1 MSNLSHKTYE
11 NDMII
16 SIGSNGQPYS
26 RYSDNK
32 WFVSKFR
39 FEVSFSRLSGKF
51 KDIVKQLV
59 YDKIREASLKSCKWS
74 VRNIIDGS
82 VVFEKCLSECGK
94 DNYRFLDDDHIY
106 RLVLSKAKSRH
117 IKYKTWKN
125 YLIFITALQ
134 DKGFIKRSI
143 DSYDDLARYLSGN
156 TGGVR
161 QTLCLPESVA
171 SKYYGEALRVVEQ
184 CYFLRHEISDTY
196 RVYIKEYDRYHK
208 AGYTAHTCNKYAHRK
223 LATHS
228 CIKYDYTGR
237 WLSWLRGACYIV
249 LAAFTGCR
257 DGEIKSFS
265 PSSYEEKEYGS
276 VKIPIL
282 KGTHTKVNIGGVERA
297 TSWVT
302 VPSAAKAIE
311 LLWESFGFA
320 RELWGRRAEQI
331 EHADERKRFLSD
343 IDSLFITLPYTTA
356 TKPKAGRQAL
366 AKSLGSFVK
375 SVGYRLTHSDVNE
388 FELLNPSRKNEVKV
402 GEYLIPHPHSF
413 RRTFAVFLVRN
424 KLGSL
429 LDLKYQFKHMNI
441 AMTSWYSNQAHVA
454 SYFDMMMDS
463 ELQAEIADEN
473 HAYITDTLYYI
484 YNEAETLAGPE
495 GKRILDLRQAS
506 GTQIYLSRSEI
517 SNQVKEGRLSIIE
530 HPSGHCTNPSCNR
543 VCDMTT
549 CQFKVV
555 TKEKAL
561 ELVSMRE
568 RFISKFQAISE
579 AKVNQ
584 PNILSNIY
592 YQIRSIEKV
601 FDEHNIAYSRFSGDI
616 SVSLL

>member
-1 MSNLSHKTYE
+1 MASLVYKVHE
-11 NDMII
+11 EDIVV
-16 SIGSNGQPYS
+16 SIGSNGKPYS
-26 RYSDNK
+26 RYCDDY
-32 WFVSKFR
+32 WFVSKFG
-39 FEVSFSRLSGKF
+39 FDVSFSRLSGNF
-51 KDIVKQLV
+51 KDVVKQIV
-59 YDKIREASLKSCKWS
+59 YDKIRETSLKSCKSS
-74 VRNIIDGS
+74 VKNIIDGS
-82 VVFEKCLSECGK
+82 VVFEKCLADCGEY
-94 DNYRFLDDDHIY
+94 NYSSLDDDRIF
-106 RLVLSKAKSRH
+106 RLVLSKARQRN

-125 YLIFITALQ
+125 YLIFITALH
-134 DKGFIKRSI
+134 DKGFINRI
-143 DSYDDLARYLSGN
+143 VDSYDDLARYLSGN
-156 TGGVR
+156 AGGVR
-161 QTLCLPESVA
+161 QTLCLPENIA
-171 SKYYGEALRVVEQ
+171 SKYYGEALQVVEK
-184 CYFLRHEISDTY
+184 YYLLRHEVSDSY
-196 RVYIKEYDRYHK
+196 RVYIKEYHRYHE
-208 AGYTAHTCNKYAHRK
+208 AGYTAPTCNKYAHRK
-223 LATHS
+223 VATHS
-228 CIKYDYTGR
+228 CIKYDYTGK

-257 DGEIKSFS
+257 DGEIKSFTR
-265 PSSYEEKEYGS
+265 SSYEEKEYGS

-282 KGTHTKVNIGGVERA
+282 KGTHTKVNVGGVERA

-302 VPSAAKAIE
+302 VPCAAKAIE
-311 LLWESFGFA
+311 LLWDSFDFA
-320 RELWGRRAEQI
+320 REIWGRRAEQI
-331 EHADERKRFLSD
+331 EHVDDRKRFLSD
-343 IDSLFITLPYTTA
+343 IDSLFITIPYGSA

-366 AKSLGSFVK
+366 ASSLKNFVE
-375 SVGYRLTHSDVNE
+375 SVGYKVTHADVNE
-388 FELLNPSRKNEVKV
+388 FELLNPSRKNEIKV

-473 HAYITDTLYYI
+473 HAYITDALYYI

-495 GKRILDLRQAS
+495 GKRILELRKS
-506 GTQIYLSRSEI
+506 SDTQIYISRSEI

-555 TKEKAL
+555 TKAKAL

-601 FDEHNIAYSRFSGDI
+601 FDEHDIVYSRFSGDI

>member
-1 MSNLSHKTYE
+1 MAFILSE
-11 NDMII
+11 INEEDIVI
-16 SIGSNGQPYS
+16 SVGSNGKPYS
-26 RYSDNK
+26 KYSDDN
-32 WFVSKFR
+32 WFISG
-39 FEVSFSRLSGKF
+39 FEFDVSFSRLSGKF

-59 YDKIREASLKSCKWS
+59 YSRIREASLKSCKSS
-74 VRNIIDGS
+74 VKNIIDGS
-82 VVFEKCLSECGK
+82 VVFEKCLYGCGK
-94 DNYRFLDDDHIY
+94 DSYSYLDDDYIF
-106 RLVLSKAKSRH
+106 RLVLDKAKARR

-134 DKGFIKRSI
+134 SNGFINRNI
-143 DSYDDLARYLSGN
+143 DSPEKLARYLSGN
-156 TGGVR
+156 IDDVR
-161 QTLCLPESVA
+161 QTLCLPENIA
-171 SKYYGEALRVVEQ
+171 STYYGNALQIVEK
-184 CYFLRHEISDTY
+184 YHSLRHDISDSY
-196 RVYIKEYDRYHK
+196 SVYVGEYERYHQ
-208 AGYTAHTCNKYAHRK
+208 AGYTTFTCNKYALRK
-223 LATHS
+223 VVNLS
-228 CIKYDYTGR
+228 DIEYDYTGR

-257 DGEIKSFS
+257 DGEIKSFTS
-265 PSSYEEKEYGS
+265 SSYEEKQYGS

-282 KGTHTKVNIGGVERA
+282 KGTHTKVNVGGVERT

-302 VPSAAKAIE
+302 VPCAAKAIE
-311 LLWESFGFA
+311 LLWDSFEFA
-320 RELWGRRAEQI
+320 RKIWKRRSEHI
-331 EHADERKRFLSD
+331 EHVDDRKRFLSD
-343 IDSLFITLPYTTA
+343 IDSLFITLPFTTA
-356 TKPKAGRQAL
+356 NKPKAGRQAL
-366 AKSLGSFVK
+366 ASSLRNFVK
-375 SVGYRLTHSDVNE
+375 SVGYKLTRDDVNE
-388 FELLNPSRKNEVKV
+388 FELLNPSRKKELKV

-484 YNEAETLAGPE
+484 YNEADTLAGPE
-495 GKRILDLRQAS
+495 GKRILDLRKAS
-506 GTQIYLSRSEI
+506 DTQIYLSRSEI
-517 SNQVKEGRLSIIE
+517 SSQVKEGRLSIIE

-568 RFISKFQAISE
+568 RFIGKFQAMSD

-601 FDEHNIAYSRFSGDI
+601 FDEHSISYSRFSGDI
-616 SVSLL
+616 SASLL